1 MIDIHHITAFCEGSS
16 KEVRKHASSTVEVL
30 MVGNKSDLVEKRKVS
45 DEEAQ
50 VRPFFIFLLQV
61 VRVWRTHLCPPNAGR
76 R

>member
-1 MIDIHHITAFCEGSS
+1 VSGSS

-50 VRPFFIFLLQV
+50 VRPYFLLQV
-61 VRVWRTHLCPPNAGR
+61 VRVWRNFVTHLCPPNAGR